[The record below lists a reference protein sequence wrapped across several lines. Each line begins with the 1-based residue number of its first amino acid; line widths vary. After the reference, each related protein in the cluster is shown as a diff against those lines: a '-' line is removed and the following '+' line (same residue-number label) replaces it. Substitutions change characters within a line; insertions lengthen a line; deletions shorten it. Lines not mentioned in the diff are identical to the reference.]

1 MVYNKPRNMKL
12 KNIFKFYLIGYLIS
26 VLIVLGV
33 YLKDYLFLDHVYY
46 ADISN
51 LHRTCGISAIP
62 FGISA
67 YFFYQITKINNN

>member
-1 MVYNKPRNMKL
+1 MKSFRQIY
-12 KNIFKFYLIGYLIS
+12 KWYLIGYLIS
-26 VLIVLGV
+26 VLIVLLV

-62 FGISA
+62 FGISF
-67 YFFYQITKINNN
+67 YLFYQVTKINNN